1 MLKKNKDWLK
11 TMNVKKNELSIEVM
25 EIVSE
30 ALKYKYSLK
39 ASNQKTKNVFI
50 HLNGY
55 YIKYE
60 LLFRLGLCS

>member
-39 ASNQKTKNVFI
+39 ASN
-50 HLNGY
+50 
-55 YIKYE
+55 
-60 LLFRLGLCS
+60 